1 MKNLNTLSLSLL
13 FLAASL
19 FAACEGEIQGDFI
32 TPSIDPSTGTNSS
45 YARMIT
51 VGSYLYAININELV
65 TFDATD
71 PSNPTE
77 INRQDVGDGIET
89 LFHIDGTLLIGSSQG
104 TFTFTI
110 ESTGIPT
117 RRGQFDYNTLDI
129 PAERCDPVIAS
140 GDIAY
145 ATLYTLSPGEGACGR
160 DQVVNLLVVM
170 DISDLD
176 NPTLITTVE
185 TLSPRGL
192 AIDGDYLFVCNDF
205 QGFTIFDV
213 SDPSLP
219 TSINYIPE
227 VEAFDVVAKEGRLI
241 VVGGSELVQFDYTD
255 IENLVRLSAIN
266 I

>member
-1 MKNLNTLSLSLL
+1 MKKLNTLSLSLL
-13 FLAASL
+13 LLVASI
-19 FAACEGEIQGDFI
+19 FVGCEGDIQGNAI
-32 TPSIDPSTGTNSS
+32 TPVDSSNGTNSS

-51 VGSYLYAININELV
+51 VGNYLYAININELV
-65 TFDATD
+65 TFDASV
-71 PSNPTE
+71 PSDPTE
-77 INRQDVGDGIET
+77 INRQEVGEGVET

-117 RRGQFDYNTLDI
+117 RRGQFDYNTLNI

-140 GDIAY
+140 GNVAY
-145 ATLYTLSPGEGACGR
+145 ATLYTLRPGEGACGR

-170 DISDLD
+170 DITDLE

-185 TLSPRGL
+185 TASPRGL
-192 AIDGDYLFVCNDF
+192 AIDGDHLFVCNDT

-213 SDPSLP
+213 SDPSDP
-219 TSINYIPE
+219 TILNFIPD
-227 VEAFDVVAKEGRLI
+227 VESYDVVAKDGRLI
-241 VVGGSELVQFDYTD
+241 VVGGSQLVQFDYTE